1 MRQRMEDALRNT
13 GADYAEI
20 RIERAEATEIGF
32 RGREIDRISSS
43 GSLGGTARAVVKGGW
58 GIATFNDIS
67 DLAERVR
74 EAAACARL
82 VGQERTELAEVE
94 EIEEIVPAPP
104 MQRDFRGVPL
114 AEKRRVTQQYNELML
129 DLHSAIQT
137 TQTSYRDVYREV
149 YFANSE
155 GSYYQE
161 TRPDV
166 VVALT
171 AVARAGNLVQRA
183 HESTGRAAGFEV
195 ALGLEAKAQAAAARA
210 ASLLDAPQAQGG
222 AYTVVLNQKLGG
234 VFAHEAFG
242 HLSESDFVYENE
254 KMREL
259 MVLGKQ
265 FGSEALSIVD
275 DGSLPGGRGSHP
287 FDDEGVR
294 TRKSYLIEDG
304 VLVGRLHSRETA
316 AKMGE
321 NVTGNARAVAWR
333 FPPIVRM
340 TNTYIEPGSGAFE
353 DLIREVKL
361 GLYAL
366 DMIGG
371 QTMME
376 MFTFSAAYG
385 YMIRDG
391 QVAEVVRDVV
401 LTGNV
406 FETLK
411 RIDMVAGDLAW
422 ADGGG
427 GCGKGGQ
434 SPLPVGIGSPHV
446 RIQGVTVGGRQ

>member
-1 MRQRMEDALRNT
+1 MKQQMEEALRRS

-20 RIERAEATEIGF
+20 RIERAQTTEISF
-32 RGREIDRISSS
+32 RGREIDRISFAS
-43 GSLGGTARAVVKGGW
+43 SLGGTARAVVKGGW
-58 GIATFNDIS
+58 GVITFNDVS
-67 DLAERVR
+67 DLRGRVN
-74 EAAACARL
+74 EAVACAQL
-82 VGQERTELAEVE
+82 VGHEQTELADVE
-94 EIEEIVPAPP
+94 RIEEIIPAPP
-104 MQRDFRGVPL
+104 MSRDFRGVAL
-114 AEKRRVTQQYNELML
+114 AEKKQVAEQYNGLML
-129 DLHSAIQT
+129 GARGIQT

-155 GSYYQE
+155 GSYLEE

-166 VVALT
+166 VVSLG
-171 AVARAGNLVQRA
+171 AVAREGDLVQRA
-183 HESTGRAAGFEV
+183 HESAGRSAGFEV
-195 ALGLEAKAQAAAARA
+195 ALGLESKAEAAAQRA
-210 ASLLDAPQAQGG
+210 SALLDAPQVQGSV
-222 AYTVVLNQKLGG
+222 YTVILNPKLGG

-254 KMREL
+254 KMKDL

-265 FGSEALSIVD
+265 FGPVALSIVD

-294 TRKSYLIEDG
+294 TQKNYLIKDG
-304 VLVGRLHSRETA
+304 LLVGRLHSRETA

-321 NVTGNARAVAWR
+321 SVTGNARAAAWR

-340 TNTYIEPGSGAFE
+340 TNTYIEPRSAAFG
-353 DLIREVKL
+353 DLIRDVKL

-391 QVAEVVRDVV
+391 QVAELVRDIV

-411 RIDMVAGDLAW
+411 NIDMVANDLAW

>member
-1 MRQRMEDALRNT
+1 MEEALRRS

-20 RIERAEATEIGF
+20 RIERAQTTEIGF
-32 RGREIDRISSS
+32 RGHEIDRISSS
-43 GSLGGTARAVVKGGW
+43 SSLGGTARAVVRGGW
-58 GIATFNDIS
+58 GVVTFNDIA
-67 DLAERVR
+67 DLRARVN
-74 EAAACARL
+74 EAVACARL
-82 VGQERTELAEVE
+82 VGHEKTELAAVE
-94 EIEEIVPAPP
+94 RIEEIIPAPP
-104 MQRDFRGVPL
+104 MLRDFRGVAL
-114 AEKRRVTQQYNELML
+114 SEKKQVTEQCNELML
-129 DLHSAIQT
+129 AVRRIHT
-137 TQTSYRDVYREV
+137 TQTSYRDAYREV

-155 GSYYQE
+155 GSYFEE

-166 VVALT
+166 VVSLG
-171 AVARAGNLVQRA
+171 AVAREGDLVQRA
-183 HESTGRAAGFEV
+183 HESAGRAAGFEV
-195 ALGLEAKAQAAAARA
+195 ALGLESKAAAAAQRA
-210 ASLLDAPQAQGG
+210 ADLLDAPQVQGSV
-222 AYTVVLNQKLGG
+222 YTVILNQKLGG

-254 KMREL
+254 KMKEL

-265 FGSEALSIVD
+265 FGSGALSIVD

-294 TRKSYLIEDG
+294 TRKNYLIRDG

-321 NVTGNARAVAWR
+321 SVTGNARALTWR

-340 TNTYIEPGSGAFE
+340 ANTFIEPRSAAFD
-353 DLIREVKL
+353 DLIRDVRL

-391 QVAEVVRDVV
+391 RVAELVRDVV

-411 RIDMVAGDLAW
+411 NIDMVADDLAW